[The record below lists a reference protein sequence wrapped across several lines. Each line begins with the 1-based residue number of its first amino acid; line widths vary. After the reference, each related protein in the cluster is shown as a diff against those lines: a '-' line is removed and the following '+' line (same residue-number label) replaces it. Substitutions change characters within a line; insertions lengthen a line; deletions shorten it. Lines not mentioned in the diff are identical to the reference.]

1 MAAQGHEVVRYQE
14 FQNLVNDVSDM
25 KSLMSKI
32 VDAINRIALL
42 DERQQNTSAIL
53 EKLDTRM
60 SAIEASLRSAEIRHA
75 TQEGNSSRIATLETA
90 LREVHVERERDK
102 ARFDTA
108 VWMIRGIWAVLGSSI
123 IGGVVFLLSKGAGL

>member
-1 MAAQGHEVVRYQE
+1 MAAPGHEVVRYQE

-60 SAIEASLRSAEIRHA
+60 SAIESSLRAAEIHRA
-75 TQEGNSSRIATLETA
+75 SQEGNSSRIVVLETA

-123 IGGVVFLLSKGAGL
+123 VGGVMYLLTKGAGA